1 MPQGTSKKRIRGAKC
16 LAEMRERAFAPF
28 IFAKRRKTSKK
39 SVKIAEKLLE
49 FRIRYVIII

>member
-1 MPQGTSKKRIRGAKC
+1 VQKE
-16 LAEMRERAFAPF
+16 LADVRRELAAPF
-28 IFAKRRKTSKK
+28 VFAEGRKKSKK